1 MKDGA
6 VRKEN
11 SCFNPE
17 RIRMRDSSLEIV
29 TEFFRIGR
37 VETRKGQSW

>member
-17 RIRMRDSSLEIV
+17 RIRTRDSSLEIV
-29 TEFFRIGR
+29 TEFFRIR
-37 VETRKGQSW
+37 KAETREG